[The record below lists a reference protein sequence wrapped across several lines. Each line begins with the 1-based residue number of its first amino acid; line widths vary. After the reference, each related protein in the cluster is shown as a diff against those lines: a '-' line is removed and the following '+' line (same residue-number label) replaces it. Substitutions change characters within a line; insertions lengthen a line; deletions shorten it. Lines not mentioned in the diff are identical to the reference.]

1 MEKRITGLP
10 DFVQGIIDIDSTMI
24 RNGASKNEVLLFR
37 GHSSKEY
44 ELIPSIGRNQRSAFD
59 ITMLGEERNLIE
71 MAKYQLPGIFH
82 GNLQPID
89 LLALLQHHGIP
100 TRLLDI
106 TESPL
111 VALYFAC
118 CGEDNKDKEGEVI
131 IFKDNEKDITNY
143 PVINA
148 IAESYKY
155 ARGTDYPL
163 SLFYGAVIQQPYFL
177 EQKQMNEICNKTE
190 EAGGEWIAECCKG
203 PIFVYSTMMSQRQ
216 QMQQGRYILFPNRI
230 MTSEL
235 NNKKYFEKIIDP
247 IEKDSESI
255 AARFIIPKEIKRQL
269 LYDLNLMGINKERL
283 FCDNIDIVCEG
294 IVKSCKQRIRQ
305 R

>member
-1 MEKRITGLP
+1 MEKQIASLP
-10 DFVQGIIDIDSTMI
+10 DFVQSIIEIDSTMV
-24 RNGASKNEVLLFR
+24 RNGASKNEILLFR
-37 GHSSKEY
+37 GQSNKDY

-59 ITMLGEERNLIE
+59 ITILGEERNLIE
-71 MAKYQLPGIFH
+71 MAKYQLPNVFH
-82 GNLQPID
+82 ANLQPID

-111 VALYFAC
+111 VALFFAC
-118 CGEDNKDKEGEVI
+118 CGNQDKDGEVI
-131 IFKDNEKDITNY
+131 IFKDNEHDVTNY
-143 PVINA
+143 PTINA
-148 IAESYKY
+148 LAESYKY

-177 EQKQMNEICNKTE
+177 EQKQMNEICNKTDE
-190 EAGGEWIAECCKG
+190 QGGEWIAECCKG
-203 PIFVYSTMMSQRQ
+203 PIFVFSTLMSQRQ

-235 NNKKYFEKIIDP
+235 TNKKYFEKIIDP
-247 IEKDSESI
+247 IEKEDECI
-255 AARFIIPKEIKRQL
+255 AARFIIPKGIKQQL
-269 LYDLNLMGINKERL
+269 LYDLSLMGINKERL

-294 IVKSCKQRIRQ
+294 IVKSCQQRIRQ